1 VPGENI
7 HWTNED
13 FARVFLRW
21 LVAEYPNTQNSWV
34 NVPDLTEEFFDRF
47 RSASGCTHLEDGALF
62 RGLSKATEKRE
73 QTYTNAVGKRYSL
86 IEYKVPKAA
95 ASVVKLAG
103 AERKRA

>member
-1 VPGENI
+1 
-7 HWTNED
+7 
-13 FARVFLRW
+13 
-21 LVAEYPNTQNSWV
+21 VAEYPNTQNSWV
-34 NVPDLTEEFFDRF
+34 NVPDLTEDFFDRF

-86 IEYKVPKAA
+86 IEYKVPAT
-95 ASVVKLAG
+95 SVMNLAE